1 MERRLLQITV
11 AILGLAPVG
20 AGLAGVVLGPS
31 MLNLWGGPALDS
43 HYRYLSGL
51 LLGVGLAYWSA
62 IPTIERAGERF
73 SLLTLLV
80 VIGGLGRAISMLRF
94 GPPGRAM
101 GAALALELIVAP
113 LVYLWQMRVARTA
126 AMDLPSPWR

>member
-20 AGLAGVVLGPS
+20 AGLAGVLLGS
-31 MLNLWGGPALDS
+31 GMLNLWGGPALDS

-51 LLGVGLAYWSA
+51 LLGVGLTYWSA
-62 IPTIERAGERF
+62 IPAIERAGERF

-80 VIGGLGRAISMLRF
+80 VIGGLGRAIGMLRF
-94 GPPGRAM
+94 GPPGWAM
-101 GAALALELIVAP
+101 SAALALELIIAP
-113 LVYLWQMRVARTA
+113 LVYLWQTRVARTA
-126 AMDLPSPWR
+126 AVDLPSPWR